1 LQLKYGKGKV
11 EFDLPQNIQ
20 WQVLH
25 KNLPFLYG
33 SENKAIDEGLYSLV
47 KQLAPRI
54 AQNAKLL
61 LIVPDHTRRCRL
73 EIILPKLT
81 RELQQKFNAQ
91 IEILIANG
99 SHVLQP
105 EHVTR
110 DLVGE
115 AIYKK
120 YPVQQHDCHDEKAL
134 HDFGETSAGT
144 PVRLNS
150 KVKEADFIITIG
162 GVLYHYF
169 AGFGG
174 GPKMLLP
181 GVAAYETI
189 RLNHRRTID
198 PLTGQFHRD
207 CFEGNITTNPVYLD
221 LAEVVRFV
229 PNSLSLQVAMD
240 FNGKIIHAAAGPIL
254 ETQKRICAKVED
266 TYSVF
271 LEKPADVVIAS
282 AGGFPSDVN
291 LIQAHKS
298 IHHAFQAVKKG
309 GHIIVLAECAEGVG
323 SKSFLPYFEF
333 GSAENIGR
341 HLLRDYQINGHTALA
356 LKSKT
361 EQVKIIFVSSL
372 EKKIVKKTGMISA
385 ENFAVVGN
393 CRKRT
398 GCRVSRIHHPQGVGH
413 GADHEQAI
421 T

>member
-1 LQLKYGKGKV
+1 MQLKYGKGKV

-33 SENKAIDEGLYSLV
+33 SEDQTIDDGIYSLV
-47 KQLAPRI
+47 KQLSSRVAPK
-54 AQNAKLL
+54 AKLL
-61 LIVPDHTRRCRL
+61 FIVPDHTRRCRL

-81 RELQQKFNAQ
+81 QELEQKFNAQ

-105 EHVTR
+105 EHVIR

-120 YPVQQHDCHDEKAL
+120 YPVQQHDCHDEKTL
-134 HDFGETSAGT
+134 HDFGKTTAGT

-189 RLNHRRTID
+189 RMNHRRTID
-198 PLTGQFHRD
+198 PQTGRFHSH
-207 CFEGNITTNPVYLD
+207 CHEGNITTNPVYLD
-221 LAEVVRFV
+221 LAQVIDFV
-229 PNSLSLQVAMD
+229 PNCLSLQVALD
-240 FNGKIIHAAAGPIL
+240 FSGHVIHAAAGPIL
-254 ETQKRICAKVED
+254 ETQKEICSHVADV
-266 TYSVF
+266 YSLP
-271 LEKPADVVIAS
+271 LEKPADIVVAS

-309 GHIIVLAECAEGVG
+309 GHIIVLAECSEGIG

-333 GSAENIGR
+333 GAAENIGR
-341 HLLRDYQINGHTALA
+341 QLLRDYQINGHTALA
-356 LKSKT
+356 LKSKA
-361 EQVKIIFVSSL
+361 EQVKVILVSSL
-372 EKKIVKKTGMISA
+372 EKEIVKKTGMIPVES
-385 ENFAVVGN
+385 FAVAWKIAEKELDAGSAGYIIPKASVTVPIIS
-393 CRKRT
+393 K
-398 GCRVSRIHHPQGVGH
+398 P
-413 GADHEQAI
+413 
-421 T
+421 

>member
-1 LQLKYGKGKV
+1 VLQLKYGKGKV
-11 EFDLPQNIQ
+11 EFDWPQNIQ
-20 WQVLH
+20 WQVFH

-33 SENKAIDEGLYSLV
+33 SESKAIDEGIYSLV

-61 LIVPDHTRRCRL
+61 LIVPDHTRRCHL
-73 EIILPKLT
+73 EIILPKLMQ
-81 RELQQKFNAQ
+81 ELEQKFNAQ

-105 EHVTR
+105 EHVVR

-115 AIYKK
+115 AIYEK
-120 YPVQQHDCHDEKAL
+120 YAVQQHDCHDEKML
-134 HDFGETSAGT
+134 HYFGDTTAGT

-150 KVKEADFIITIG
+150 KIKEADLIITIG

-189 RLNHRRTID
+189 RVNHRRTID
-198 PLTGQFHRD
+198 PQTGRFHSH
-207 CFEGNITTNPVYLD
+207 CYEGNIKTNPVYLD
-221 LAEVVRFV
+221 LAQVVDFV
-229 PNSLSLQVAMD
+229 PNCLSLQVAMD
-240 FNGKIIHAAAGPIL
+240 FSGHVIHAAVGPIL
-254 ETQKRICAKVED
+254 ETQKKICAKVED
-266 TYSVF
+266 IYSVF

-298 IHHAFQAVKKG
+298 IHHAFQAVKRG
-309 GHIIVLAECAEGVG
+309 GYIVVLAECAEGIG

-341 HLLRDYQINGHTALA
+341 QLLKDYQINGHTALA
-356 LKSKT
+356 LKSKA
-361 EQVKIIFVSSL
+361 EQAKIIFVSSL
-372 EKKIVKKTGMISA
+372 DNEIVEKTGMIPAKSLA
-385 ENFAVVGN
+385 AAWERVEKEIVPKA
-393 CRKRT
+393 T
-398 GCRVSRIHHPQGVGH
+398 GYILPKASLTVPMMNLP
-413 GADHEQAI
+413 
-421 T
+421 

>member
-1 LQLKYGKGKV
+1 MQLKYGKGKV

-33 SENKAIDEGLYSLV
+33 SENKAIDEGIYSLA

-73 EIILPKLT
+73 EIILPKLMK
-81 RELQQKFNAQ
+81 ELEQKFNAQ
-91 IEILIANG
+91 IEILVANG

-105 EHVTR
+105 EHVIS

-120 YPVQQHDCHDEKAL
+120 YPVQQHDCHDEKTL
-134 HDFGETSAGT
+134 HDFGKTATGT

-150 KVKEADFIITIG
+150 KIKEADFIITIG

-189 RLNHRRTID
+189 RINHRRTID

-207 CFEGNITTNPVYLD
+207 CFEGNIETNPVYLD

-240 FNGKIIHAAAGPIL
+240 FKGKIIEAAAGPIL
-254 ETQKRICAKVED
+254 ETQREICSQIAQV
-266 TYSVF
+266 YSLS
-271 LEKPADVVIAS
+271 LEKPADIVVAS

-309 GHIIVLAECAEGVG
+309 GHIIVLAECTEGIG

-333 GSAENIGR
+333 GSAQKIGKQ
-341 HLLRDYQINGHTALA
+341 LLHDYKINGHTALA
-356 LKSKT
+356 LKSKA

-372 EKKIVKKTGMISA
+372 EKEIVEKTGMIPA
-385 ENFAVVGN
+385 KNLAAAWEIVEKEIVPEA
-393 CRKRT
+393 T
-398 GCRVSRIHHPQGVGH
+398 GYILPKASLIVPMTNRS
-413 GADHEQAI
+413 
-421 T
+421 